1 LISQTRTLTTNVVW
15 LDFLQVEP
23 VSEEKKE
30 KRLSLYFE
38 DEQGRKISNEI
49 SLIADR
55 VNPASNERVFTE
67 KMVLLNEQYD
77 SMAPY
82 YFVMENEND
91 PTDIVKERFKLDL
104 LQ

>member
-1 LISQTRTLTTNVVW
+1 MISQTRTLTTNVVW

-67 KMVLLNEQYD
+67 KLVLLNEQYD

-82 YFVMENEND
+82 YFVMEYEND
-91 PTDIVKERFKLDL
+91 PTDIVKVRFKLDL
-104 LQ
+104 L

>member
-1 LISQTRTLTTNVVW
+1 M
-15 LDFLQVEP
+15 
-23 VSEEKKE
+23 
-30 KRLSLYFE
+30 
-38 DEQGRKISNEI
+38 
-49 SLIADR
+49 
-55 VNPASNERVFTE
+55 NPASNERVFIE
-67 KMVLLNEQYD
+67 KLVLLNEQYD